1 MTRAIRTV
9 HWGTGAMGSHAL
21 RVAARTPGLAVAG
34 VVSQR
39 SAEQAAATLARE
51 APAVAGSAV
60 AGDDLA
66 EVVARAGGADVV
78 LLATHGHLVDLEAQL
93 AAAFELG
100 LRVVCIGEDA
110 IYPEAVDAALARRLE
125 QLAKRHETAMVGTG
139 ANPGYVMDFLPM
151 VLTAATAGWTSIRV
165 RRASSLAPFGETVLR
180 SMGIGLSPEQFAAA
194 ASRGEIDGHV
204 GYDVS
209 VAFLAA
215 ALGVPLQITDNVSE
229 PIVREGP
236 TELDGHSYPGGVVV
250 GVDQRCRAVA
260 PTGQTVTLEHPQR
273 IGRLDGE
280 EPLHDL
286 IEIDGGEL
294 LRARISPALDG
305 GIATVALMINLIPA
319 LVKAEPGIHTI
330 ASLPLTSSHA
340 PRAQGRVKAA
350 NI

>member
-1 MTRAIRTV
+1 MTPAIRTV

-21 RVAARTPGLAVAG
+21 RIAARTPGLAVAG

-39 SAEQAAATLARE
+39 SAAHAAATLARE
-51 APAVAGSAV
+51 APGAAGAV

-66 EVVARAGGADVV
+66 GVVARCGGADVV

-93 AAAFELG
+93 TAAFELG

-110 IYPEAVDAALARRLE
+110 IYPAAVDAELARRLE
-125 QLAKRHETAMVGTG
+125 RLAQRRGVAMVGTG
-139 ANPGYVMDFLPM
+139 ANPGYVMDWLPM

-180 SMGIGLSPEQFAAA
+180 SMGVGLSPEQFGAAA
-194 ASRGEIDGHV
+194 ARGEIDGHV
-204 GYDVS
+204 GYGAS

-215 ALGVPLQITDNVSE
+215 GLGVPLEIVDDVCE
-229 PIVREGP
+229 PIVRERP
-236 TELDGHSYPGGVVV
+236 TELDGHSHPGGVVV

-273 IGRLDGE
+273 LGRLEGE

-319 LVKAEPGIHTI
+319 LVNAEPGIHTI
-330 ASLPLTSSHA
+330 ASLPLTPFHA
-340 PRAQGRVKAA
+340 PAAQGRVAAA
-350 NI
+350 NV

>member
-1 MTRAIRTV
+1 
-9 HWGTGAMGSHAL
+9 MGSHAL

-39 SAEQAAATLARE
+39 SAERAAAALARE
-51 APAVAGSAV
+51 APGAVDSAV

-78 LLATHGHLVDLEAQL
+78 LLATHGHLVDLEAPL

-110 IYPEAVDAALARRLE
+110 IYPQAVDAELAARLE
-125 QLAKRHETAMVGTG
+125 TLAKRRAVAMVGTG
-139 ANPGYVMDFLPM
+139 ANPGYVMDYLPM
-151 VLTAATAGWTSIRV
+151 VLTAVTTGWSSIRV

-180 SMGIGLSPEQFAAA
+180 SMGVGLTPEQFAAA
-194 ASRGEIDGHV
+194 AERGEIDGHV
-204 GYDVS
+204 GYDAS

-215 ALGVPLQITDNVSE
+215 GLGVSLEIVDNVCE
-229 PIVREGP
+229 PIVRDRP

-250 GVDQRCRAVA
+250 GVEQRCRAVA
-260 PTGQTVTLEHPQR
+260 ATGQSVILEHPQR
-273 IGRLDGE
+273 LGRLDGE

-286 IEIDGGEL
+286 IELDGGDL

-305 GIATVALMINLIPA
+305 GVATVALMINLIPA
-319 LVKAEPGIHTI
+319 LMRAEPGIHTI
-330 ASLPLTSSHA
+330 ASLPLTPFDA
-340 PRAQGRVKAA
+340 PEARGRVAAA